1 LLPHPPRSF
10 VAAVAGLSSMD
21 MQSGIVPLRSS
32 PSALWNFP
40 CCLSS
45 SRRTVGKKPFL
56 KARRM
61 ITVAHRVNRLHQ
73 WLFGN
78 FHFAVSVC
86 LDGLPFSVQLVVLGL
101 YIRQQI
107 EQIKLRQL
115 GGLPGVVCP
124 VAGTGPPRRSGW
136 RLPTGAPDCSRR
148 FARISLGRRATCQTE
163 RSYIKAESLAKRQ
176 VLLTETALRFSGS
189 GDFRTVKLR
198 TMLDTTKK
206 ALLDEFH
213 IIASREKQI

>member
-1 LLPHPPRSF
+1 MLPHPPRSF

-32 PSALWNFP
+32 PSALWHFP

-115 GGLPGVVCP
+115 GGLPGAVCP
-124 VAGTGPPRRSGW
+124 VAGAGPPRDLAGGCQRERRTAIGDSQGFHW
-136 RLPTGAPDCSRR
+136 GVEQHARANGVTSRQSRLP
-148 FARISLGRRATCQTE
+148 
-163 RSYIKAESLAKRQ
+163 
-176 VLLTETALRFSGS
+176 SG
-189 GDFRTVKLR
+189 KCY
-198 TMLDTTKK
+198 
-206 ALLDEFH
+206 
-213 IIASREKQI
+213 

>member
-1 LLPHPPRSF
+1 
-10 VAAVAGLSSMD
+10 MD

-32 PSALWNFP
+32 PSALWHFP
-40 CCLSS
+40 CRLSS

-115 GGLPGVVCP
+115 GGLPGAVCT
-124 VAGTGPPRRSGW
+124 VAGAAPPKKIWLEVANGSAGLQSAIRKDFI
-136 RLPTGAPDCSRR
+136 GASSNMPERTELHQDRV
-148 FARISLGRRATCQTE
+148 ACQ
-163 RSYIKAESLAKRQ
+163 A
-176 VLLTETALRFSGS
+176 
-189 GDFRTVKLR
+189 
-198 TMLDTTKK
+198 
-206 ALLDEFH
+206 
-213 IIASREKQI
+213 ASVID